1 MSIPK
6 TGFVLRVIRER
17 TEEKGSGSGKRYRTV
32 GRYECYWN
40 GSLISDPDMSG
51 ATVEPRG
58 PGSNKKKGVNK
69 SLRIEE
75 GTYQLGTHVGT
86 KYASINYKKSSRPRP
101 GIYVFDTDKRK
112 YILVHRGIG
121 FKASIGC
128 INLTGSIVDVNDNI
142 GPNTSY
148 ARMDALISFMD
159 AKLDDFTA
167 SAKKRAANAWLV
179 VEGEP

>member
-17 TEEKGSGSGKRYRTV
+17 TEERGSGSGKRYRTV

-40 GSLISDPDMSG
+40 GTLVNDPDLSG
-51 ATVEPRG
+51 ASVEPRG

-69 SLRIEE
+69 SLRIEQ
-75 GTYQLGTHVGT
+75 GTYPLGTHVGT
-86 KYASINYKKSSRPRP
+86 KYASINYKKDSKPRP
-101 GIYVFDTDKRK
+101 GIYVFDTDNRK
-112 YILVHRGIG
+112 HILVHRGVG

-128 INLTGSIVDVNDNI
+128 INLTGSIVDVDDDI
-142 GPNTSY
+142 GKNTSF
-148 ARMDALISFMD
+148 ARMDALIQYMD
-159 AKLDDFTA
+159 SKLADFTA
-167 SAKKRAANAWLV
+167 TSRKESASAWLV